1 MTHDT
6 TTAAP
11 STAPLAERRPV
22 ERTHHGITVTDDFD
36 WLRDKDSDDVLGHLA
51 AENTYTEA
59 LTADQQPLR
68 EAIFAEIKSHTVET
82 DLSVPSRRDGWW
94 YFARTEEGQQYA
106 IHCRVPAADTGDAE
120 ADWTPPVIERG
131 LPLAGEQVIFD
142 ANREA
147 EGTAFF
153 ALGGL
158 TLSRDGSLLAYAV
171 DTTGDERFT
180 LRVRDLD
187 TGAELDD
194 VVENVSYG
202 LAFDPAGERVFYM
215 VPDDSWRPY
224 QLWALALGTGSE
236 LLHQED
242 DPGFWTGF
250 DLSAERDQLVISS
263 GNSEVAETWILDLR
277 TPEARPELLVSRE
290 HDMLHSVD
298 PVRLDGGLHYLITH
312 DRDLAAQDATDN
324 AAQATSVPNNMVSVV
339 AAEHITDPSAWRTV
353 LPHSSTV
360 KIDGVHPNRTHLM
373 IAARQDTT
381 PRTLI
386 LPLAEISAESTS
398 GSSTEPPTPAEPA
411 FGEELYSAE
420 LAAAP
425 FDSPFIR
432 LAYSSWVTPDQVL
445 DYAVATGETLLRRA
459 TEVPDYDPD
468 QYLVERWWAPAESTD
483 RRVAIPLT
491 VIRHRDVEWDGS
503 NPCVVYGYGSYEA
516 SMDPGFAAS
525 RLSLLDRGVVYI
537 VAHVRGG
544 GELGRGWYDDG
555 KKLNKKNTFTD
566 FVDATRFVAS
576 SGWVDPD
583 RIGCM
588 GGSAGGLLM
597 GAVLNLAPEL
607 YRVCV
612 AQVPFVDALTSIL
625 DPDLPLSALEW
636 EEWGNPIAEEQVYR
650 YMAEYT
656 PYENVRAVEYPAIAA
671 MTSLHDTRVLYVEPA
686 KWVQQLRRT
695 VTSDQATPLREGGS
709 PVVLRTEMDGG
720 HGGASGRYRSWEERA
735 WEYAFLLTG
744 LGLDVELQH

>member
-1 MTHDT
+1 MTHHTTGTDT
-6 TTAAP
+6 TTPVAA
-11 STAPLAERRPV
+11 SATAPVAETRPV
-22 ERTHHGITVTDDFD
+22 QRTHHGITVTDDFD
-36 WLRDKDSDDVLGHLA
+36 WLRDKDSDDVLAHLH
-51 AENTYTEA
+51 AENAYTES

-94 YFARTEEGQQYA
+94 YFSRTEEGQQYA
-106 IHCRVPAADTGDAE
+106 IHCRVPASDTGDAE

-131 LPLAGEQVIFD
+131 VALDGEEVIFD

-158 TLSRDGSLLAYAV
+158 AVSRDGTLLAYAV

-180 LRVRDLD
+180 LRVRRLD
-187 TGAELDD
+187 TGEELGD

-202 LAFDPAGERVFYM
+202 LAFDPTGERIFYM
-215 VPDDSWRPY
+215 VPDDTWRPY
-224 QLWALALGTGSE
+224 QLWTLNLGGESE

-250 DLSAERDQLVISS
+250 DLSAERDQLVIGS
-263 GNSEVAETWILDLR
+263 GNSEVAETWILDL
-277 TPEARPELLVSRE
+277 TDPTARPERLVSRE
-290 HDMLHSVD
+290 HQMLHSID
-298 PVRLDGGLHYLITH
+298 PVRLDGAPHYLVTH
-312 DRDLAAQDATDN
+312 DRDLATQNPA
-324 AAQATSVPNNMVSVV
+324 PNNMVSVV
-339 AAEHITDPSAWRTV
+339 AAEQITDPSAWHTV
-353 LPHSSTV
+353 LPHSPTV

-373 IAARQDTT
+373 IAARADTT

-386 LPLAEISAESTS
+386 LPLSELPAERSA
-398 GSSTEPPTPAEPA
+398 GHPCPTEPR

-420 LAAAP
+420 LASAP

-445 DYAVATGETLLRRA
+445 DYALATGETLLRRA
-459 TEVPDYDPD
+459 TEVPGYDPN

-491 VIRHRDVEWDGS
+491 VIRHRDVEWNGS

-525 RLSLLDRGVVYI
+525 RLSLLDRGVVYV

-544 GELGRGWYDDG
+544 GELGRAWYDQG
-555 KKLNKKNTFTD
+555 KKLHKKNTFTD

-636 EEWGNPIAEEQVYR
+636 EEWGNPIADEQVYR

-656 PYENVRAVEYPAIAA
+656 PYENVRAVNYPAIAA

-695 VTSDQATPLREGGS
+695 VTSDQATALRDGGS

-744 LGLDVELQH
+744 LGLDVEH